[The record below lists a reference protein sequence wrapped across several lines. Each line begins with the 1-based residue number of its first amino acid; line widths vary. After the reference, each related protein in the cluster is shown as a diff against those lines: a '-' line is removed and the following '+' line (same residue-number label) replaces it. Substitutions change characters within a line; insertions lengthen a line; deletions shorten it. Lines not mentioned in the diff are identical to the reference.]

1 MTDMIPRAEADA
13 RVAAALHA
21 VASALVTK
29 IGDYVADDILPSYGV
44 DGELHRHDPEA
55 GQAAAVFVKSV
66 ISALIPDDAS
76 AILDQMISDAVNE
89 ATRLTVPIAALDAML
104 AEADARVA
112 AVLEAADKLGWHC
125 IGCGHICGD
134 PDRDLHILRKAGAR
148 ACCPEREMEPLSDAI
163 RALTPDDDRAALD
176 AMLAEAETRGMLR
189 AAEIARGMSFP
200 IQDAANATC
209 GLPTAADQ
217 VVAAIR
223 AEAE

>member
-163 RALTPDDDRAALD
+163 RALTPTTTALPL
-176 AMLAEAETRGMLR
+176 MLCWPRRKRGGCCGRRRLR
-189 AAEIARGMSFP
+189 AACHSRCRTPQMRRVACRPQP
-200 IQDAANATC
+200 IK
-209 GLPTAADQ
+209 
-217 VVAAIR
+217 
-223 AEAE
+223 